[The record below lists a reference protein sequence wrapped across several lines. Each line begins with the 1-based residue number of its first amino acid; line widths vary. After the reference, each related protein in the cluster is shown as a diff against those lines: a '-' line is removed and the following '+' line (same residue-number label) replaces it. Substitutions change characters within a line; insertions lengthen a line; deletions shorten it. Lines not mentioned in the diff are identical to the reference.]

1 MRERPILFSGEMVSA
16 ILAGTKSQTRR
27 VITPQPLSSWME
39 HGDLVDACDG
49 PYGRVFASRADLWR
63 HYYKTWPHPDTGAL
77 LHRKRFWIKHPEHD
91 TEIKCPY
98 GQPGDRLWVREKWA
112 HEDSWYGKETVSFK
126 NCYVPDRGYTWIT
139 YAADIV
145 SPAEV
150 PDRWRPSI
158 FMPRWASRLTLEV
171 RSVRVE
177 RLNDITDT
185 DARAEGTAGRDAYQS
200 LWDRINAKRAAWA
213 SNPWV
218 WVVEFRRLS

>member
-1 MRERPILFSGEMVSA
+1 MIERPILFSGSMVEA
-16 ILAGTKSQTRR
+16 LLAGTKSQTRR
-27 VITPQPLSSWME
+27 V
-39 HGDLVDACDG
+39 
-49 PYGRVFASRADLWR
+49 
-63 HYYKTWPHPDTGAL
+63 YKP
-77 LHRKRFWIKHPEHD
+77 RHPEPYEYVQD
-91 TEIKCPY
+91 GVPYRDYDGEVSAVLCPH
-98 GQPGDRLWVREKWA
+98 GQHGDRLWVREKWA
-112 HEDSWYGKETVSFK
+112 HEDSWYGKETASFK

-177 RLNDITDT
+177 RLQEISEA
-185 DARAEGTAGRDAYQS
+185 DARAEGTADRAAYAH
-200 LWDRINAKRAAWA
+200 LWDKINAKRAPWA
-213 SNPWV
+213 SDPWV